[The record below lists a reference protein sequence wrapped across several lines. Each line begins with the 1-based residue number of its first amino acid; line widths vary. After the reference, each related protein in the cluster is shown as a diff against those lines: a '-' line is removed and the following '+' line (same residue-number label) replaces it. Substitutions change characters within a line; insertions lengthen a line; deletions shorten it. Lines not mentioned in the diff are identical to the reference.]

1 MWAGGEREGWG
12 GTGCRVQRGHAHI
25 CLFQWRRLE
34 DERLDLAQVVG
45 HALQDHLD
53 RGARSQDDGDGG
65 SKRKVHHRDVD
76 AAVDSRNWI
85 SSRLVCFRVNQ
96 AMGLPPLAL
105 WTEGPRPA
113 SHPMSEEA
121 VEEGDGDGEGGD
133 PPEHPLVHARVVAR
147 PELDPEDDHAEQEE
161 DVQLEDAGKEL
172 EVDNGTGDVAVV
184 EDGEDREENGGG
196 DAVGDLVGAGEQ
208 EEKELAD
215 VAALV
220 AVLLVEEVEERAEQV
235 AEHEAA
241 EDGRQDQALEDCRR
255 FPVQIPDPIKNL
267 HQSDLAQ
274 RQE

>member
-1 MWAGGEREGWG
+1 MWADGGEREGG
-12 GTGCRVQRGHAHI
+12 GGAGCRVQRGHAHI
-25 CLFQWRRLE
+25 CLFQWLRLE

-45 HALQDHLD
+45 HALQDHLG
-53 RGARSQDDGDGG
+53 RGARGQDDGDGG

-76 AAVDSRNWI
+76 TAVDSRNWI
-85 SSRLVCFRVNQ
+85 SSRLVCSRVNQ
-96 AMGLPPLAL
+96 AMGLCVC
-105 WTEGPRPA
+105 EGPRPA
-113 SHPMSEEA
+113 GHPMSEEA

-133 PPEHPLVHARVVAR
+133 PPEHPLVHACVVAR

-220 AVLLVEEVEERAEQV
+220 AVLLVEEVEEGAE
-235 AEHEAA
+235 
-241 EDGRQDQALEDCRR
+241 
-255 FPVQIPDPIKNL
+255 
-267 HQSDLAQ
+267 
-274 RQE
+274 